1 MSTQKQL
8 WTFAGLVVAI
18 VLMVLLFTS
27 CTTPEKM
34 FGKVV
39 GEKPGIVAD
48 YCARTYPCLPSE
60 IRSDT
65 ITVYDTLWGQPSV
78 QIYSDTVRVN
88 DTVRIVKTVRSSPAT
103 ITRTVTIRDSV
114 KIIDKAALDACMIE
128 RKQETERANKEQK
141 AKEEFRTSRNMWR
154 SKAIGTWIMVGAA
167 GFLWL
172 LFYIKRKTKK

>member
-1 MSTQKQL
+1 MRREKAYIIFS
-8 WTFAGLVVAI
+8 ALVVALI
-18 VLMVLLFTS
+18 IILLFMTS

-34 FGKVV
+34 LGKVV

-141 AKEEFRTSRNMWR
+141 AKEEFRISRNMWR
-154 SKAIGTWIMVGAA
+154 LKAIGTWIMVGAA

-172 LFYIKRKTKK
+172 LFYIKRRTKK